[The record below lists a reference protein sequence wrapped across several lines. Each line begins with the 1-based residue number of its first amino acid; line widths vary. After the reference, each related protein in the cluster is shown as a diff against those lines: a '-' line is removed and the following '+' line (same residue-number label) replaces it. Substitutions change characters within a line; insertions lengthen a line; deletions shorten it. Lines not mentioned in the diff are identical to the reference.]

1 MTQHAAGRG
10 AVPVD
15 VLALAPIGGRRHV
28 GLTVD
33 DVADVAE
40 QAGVEDGVHR
50 IAVVAGPLVQPLHAG
65 APSWRVVG
73 RRVVGLDGAH
83 GHSPA
88 GGFRSEERRVGNEC
102 VSTCG
107 YWWWQ

>member
-1 MTQHAAGRG
+1 MRRLPPRSTRTDTLF
-10 AVPVD
+10 PYTTLFRSVD

-65 APSWRVVG
+65 APRWRVVG

-83 GHSPA
+83 GHSPV
-88 GGFRSEERRVGNEC
+88 GGFAGMAGTPAR
-102 VSTCG
+102 
-107 YWWWQ
+107 